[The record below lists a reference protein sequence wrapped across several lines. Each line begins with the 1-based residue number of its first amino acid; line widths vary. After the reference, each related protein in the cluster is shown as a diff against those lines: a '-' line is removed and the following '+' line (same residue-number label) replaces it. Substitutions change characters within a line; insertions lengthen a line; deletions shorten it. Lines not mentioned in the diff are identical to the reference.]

1 MGNSLKNGLRKKN
14 SANRSVLKGGV
25 MMTEKGQIYVCE
37 ICGNKVQVMEA
48 GAGTLVCCGQDMN
61 LVE

>member
-1 MGNSLKNGLRKKN
+1 MGNNLKNGLRKKN
-14 SANRSVLKGGV
+14 SANISVLKGGV